1 MSDQEIPEW
10 AFTRV
15 VRLANP
21 TWDSNTVR
29 NHPITVAFARYIA
42 QHEQSQADRAETL
55 YREMCFVAG
64 TRLGKEF
71 SLYTRDRRALD
82 LLRIALESKEQSE

>member
-21 TWDSNTVR
+21 TWDSDTIR

-42 QHEQSQADRAETL
+42 QHEQPPVDPLEEAFAAAFADTNIGQIGGWAIPFARFKAEL
-55 YREMCFVAG
+55 AKRSIE
-64 TRLGKEF
+64 
-71 SLYTRDRRALD
+71 
-82 LLRIALESKEQSE
+82 IAKEQSE